1 MRGDATFW
9 ASRASDYLR
18 AYFYA
23 AAIEDL
29 DLTDVARWVTGTGST
44 DAENIL
50 NGVPQPGPQWAA
62 LAGSRMPGG
71 RLDPPFLM
79 ALDEVTQ
86 ICRTGYCREGHTA
99 SVTGRLAPATRMV
112 AVLSRRDMSGGS

>member
-79 ALDEVTQ
+79 PSTKSPRSAGL
-86 ICRTGYCREGHTA
+86 GTA
-99 SVTGRLAPATRMV
+99 AKGIPPP
-112 AVLSRRDMSGGS
+112 